1 MPVSP
6 VPGSPSHPCSRTC
19 GSVVEVVLISMRFSG
34 SSSSGASS
42 GMTTTGFTCS
52 ASADARKKFGG
63 LCRDKKLWWHHLGFW
78 GLLQA
83 DHQGEGG
90 SHPRAA
96 DMSRWV
102 PPQCPQ
108 TLNPSVGTPSCTPN
122 PQDFESIMYDQNPTI
137 PPAAWGSG

>member
-1 MPVSP
+1 MPVP
-6 VPGSPSHPCSRTC
+6 KSPSCPHAPTC
-19 GSVVEVVLISMRFSG
+19 GSVDDVLISMRFSG

-63 LCRDKKLWWHHLGFW
+63 LCWDKKLWCHRLGFR
-78 GLLQA
+78 GSPQA

-90 SHPRAA
+90 SQSLAA
-96 DMSRWV
+96 EMGQRV

-108 TLNPSVGTPSCTPN
+108 T
-122 PQDFESIMYDQNPTI
+122 
-137 PPAAWGSG
+137 